1 MSSSSLGCSC
11 RISIFMVL
19 SSFFSVVIGVV
30 KMVGVVGLGVVS
42 AVSSE
47 FFVYSLLLLL
57 VQVAIFCDNFSVA
70 LLISM
75 L

>member
-1 MSSSSLGCSC
+1 
-11 RISIFMVL
+11 
-19 SSFFSVVIGVV
+19 
-30 KMVGVVGLGVVS
+30 MVGVVGLGVVW

-57 VQVAIFCDNFSVA
+57 VQVAIFCDNLSVA
-70 LLISM
+70 VSISM